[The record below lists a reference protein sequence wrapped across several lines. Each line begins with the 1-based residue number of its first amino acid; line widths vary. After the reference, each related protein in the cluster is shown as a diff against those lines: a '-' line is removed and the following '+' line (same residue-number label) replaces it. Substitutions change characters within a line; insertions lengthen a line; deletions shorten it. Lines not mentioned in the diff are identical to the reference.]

1 MRPLLG
7 HTTGWQEKTMRSMS
21 GRPSA
26 AVTAVLAVVIV
37 ALLGGGIFG
46 VATNSGNE
54 SAADKLRK
62 QEQALRKQAEADR
75 RRQEAADRAAAGAA
89 AADKKALDLITA
101 NQQTCNNR
109 YIPDAEARAKQAIEQ
124 LNEQRAALDRVQ
136 AELPPGRAKDA
147 LSQQIGPD
155 FDSGIAQINSEL
167 LAARTRCQ
175 LASTVYQLTH

>member
-26 AVTAVLAVVIV
+26 AVTAVLVVVIV

-62 QEQALRKQAEADR
+62 QEQALRK
-75 RRQEAADRAAAGAA
+75 QEAADRAAAGAA